1 MRMLSWS
8 RKLWRRRSGPRVN
21 RSRDARCGVV
31 IATGCTFPLSA
42 KQQQQRT
49 QKMGKQTKSL
59 QMKLKLDAVGTDAWS
74 LFV

>member
-1 MRMLSWS
+1 MEETKRTSSKQKS
-8 RKLWRRRSGPRVN
+8 RRAMWRCN
-21 RSRDARCGVV
+21 RDRLH
-31 IATGCTFPLSA
+31 FPLSA